1 MTENPGSYA
10 ASTDGRP
17 DGHLYTDGPI
27 GPDGGPAEGGTELK
41 KAITPKLLLLFI
53 VGDIL
58 GTGVYAL
65 TGKVAGQVGGAGW
78 LPIIIAFLVAMVSAL
93 SYVEMV
99 TKYPQ
104 AAGAA
109 LYVHKAFGIHFLTF
123 MVTFAVLSSGIT
135 SASNSAI
142 FLSENVLKVFNLDDS
157 MSEGGLKTAST
168 VIALVFITL
177 VACINMYGVSESVKL
192 NVGLTLIELSGLA
205 LVLVIG
211 FLAIGRGDA
220 DFSRVMIFETPGDK
234 TLFMAVIGATALAFF
249 SMVGFEDSVNMAEET
264 VDPAKNFP
272 KMLLGGLSITGV
284 VYVLVSITA
293 VAVVPIGE
301 LTEAKTPLLSVVEAG
316 APDFPID
323 TVFAI
328 ISIFAV
334 ANTVLIN
341 MMMASRLLYGMAKQ
355 GVLPGFLK
363 GVLRTRRTPWAGV
376 VFSTLLAFVLVIA
389 VKYWLASDVIAAL
402 GGTTALL
409 LLSVFGLVNVAVLV
423 LRKDPG
429 SPGHFR
435 TPTFLPVVGAITA
448 FALVTPLAQ
457 PTENYVI
464 AGGLLAIGLVLYVV
478 NYFYNAAVRGRRTR
492 FHHPDEIGKE

>member
-1 MTENPGSYA
+1 MTQEPRPAGGSNA
-10 ASTDGRP
+10 ASDASGTD
-17 DGHLYTDGPI
+17 T
-27 GPDGGPAEGGTELK
+27 PALK

-65 TGKVAGQVGGAGW
+65 TGKVAGEVGGAGW
-78 LPIIIAFLVAMVSAL
+78 IPIIIAFGVAMLTAL

-109 LYVHKAFGIHFLTF
+109 LYIHKAFGVHFLTF

-142 FLSENVLKVFNLDDS
+142 FLAENVLEAFNLKDS
-157 MSEGGLKTAST
+157 LGEGGAFTVST
-168 VIALVFITL
+168 IIALVFIGL
-177 VACINMYGVSESVKL
+177 VACVNMWGVAESVKL
-192 NVGLTLIELSGLA
+192 NVGLTLIELTGLA
-205 LVLVIG
+205 LVLLVG
-211 FLAIGRGDA
+211 FFAIGKGQA
-220 DFSRVMIFETPGDK
+220 DLSRVVLFETPGDK
-234 TLFMAVIGATALAFF
+234 GILMAIVGATALAFF

-264 VDPAKNFP
+264 VDPVKNFP

-284 VYVLVSITA
+284 VYVLVSVVA

-301 LTEAKTPLLSVVEAG
+301 LTSAETPLLSVVKHG
-316 APDFPID
+316 APSVPVD
-323 TVFAI
+323 TIFAF

-355 GVLPGFLK
+355 GVLPGFLG
-363 GVLRTRRTPWAGV
+363 GVLKSRRTPIAGIL
-376 VFSTLLAFVLVIA
+376 FSTLLAFALVLV
-389 VKYWLASDVIAAL
+389 VRFWLPEDVITAL

-409 LLSVFGLVNVAVLV
+409 LLAVFCLVNISVLV
-423 LRKDPG
+423 LRKDAG
-429 SPGHFR
+429 TPGHFR
-435 TPTFLPVVGAITA
+435 APTVTTILGAITA
-448 FALVTPLAQ
+448 FLLITPLAQ
-457 PTENYVI
+457 PVHNYII
-464 AGGLLAIGLVLYVV
+464 AGGLLGVGLVLSLITWI
-478 NYFYNAAVRGRRTR
+478 YNAFFLGHRTR
-492 FHHPDEIGKE
+492 FRDEDVIGIE

>member
-1 MTENPGSYA
+1 MTENHHDSSPST
-10 ASTDGRP
+10 TDGSAAP
-17 DGHLYTDGPI
+17 AADGQH
-27 GPDGGPAEGGTELK
+27 GGSELK
-41 KAITPKLLLLFI
+41 QAITPKLLLLFI

-65 TGKVAGQVGGAGW
+65 TGKVAGEVGGAGW
-78 LPIIIAFLVAMVSAL
+78 LPIIIAFAVALVTAF

-109 LYVHKAFGIHFLTF
+109 LYIHKAFGIHFLTF

-135 SASNSAI
+135 SAANSAI
-142 FLSENVLKVFNLDDS
+142 FLAENVLKAFKLDES
-157 MSEGGLKTAST
+157 MGDAST
-168 VIALVFITL
+168 PVATAIALVFIGL
-177 VACINMYGVSESVKL
+177 VACINMLGVSESVKL
-192 NVGLTLIELSGLA
+192 NVVLTLIELSGLA

-211 FLAIGRGDA
+211 FFAIARGDA
-220 DFSRVMIFETPGDK
+220 DFSRVLIFETSEDK
-234 TLFMAVIGATALAFF
+234 SLFMAVIGATALAFF

-264 VDPAKNFP
+264 VDPVKNFP

-301 LTEAKTPLLSVVEAG
+301 LTEAKTPLLSVVQHG
-316 APDFPID
+316 APGFPID
-323 TVFAI
+323 TVFAF

-355 GVLPGFLK
+355 GVLPGFLG
-363 GVLRTRRTPWAGV
+363 GVLRSRRTPLAGIL
-376 VFSTLLAFVLVIA
+376 FSTLLAVALVLTVRYALPESTI
-389 VKYWLASDVIAAL
+389 KAL

-409 LLSVFGLVNVAVLV
+409 LLAVFGLVNIAVIV

-429 SPGHFR
+429 QPGHFR
-435 TPTFLPVVGAITA
+435 TPIVMAVIGAITS
-448 FALVTPLAQ
+448 FALITPLAQ
-457 PTENYVI
+457 PMENYAI
-464 AGGLLAIGLVLYVV
+464 AGGMLGIGLLLYIVT
-478 NYFYNAAVRGRRTR
+478 FIYNGAVRARRTR
-492 FHHPDEIGKE
+492 FHHPEDIGREDV

>member
-1 MTENPGSYA
+1 MSSTPGGFA
-10 ASTDGRP
+10 AQTDGAA
-17 DGHLYTDGPI
+17 DGHLRTDGPI
-27 GPDGGPAEGGTELK
+27 GGADGSGGHGSELK
-41 KAITPKLLLLFI
+41 QAITPKLLLLFI

-65 TGKVAGQVGGAGW
+65 TGKVAGLVGGAGW
-78 LPIIIAFLVAMVSAL
+78 LPIILAFAVAMVTAF

-109 LYVHKAFGIHFLTF
+109 LYIHKAFGIHFLTF

-142 FLSENVLKVFNLDDS
+142 FLAENVLKIFNLDES
-157 MSEGGLKTAST
+157 MAEGSMKLTST
-168 VIALVFITL
+168 IIALAFISL
-177 VACINMYGVSESVKL
+177 VACVNMWGVSESVKL

-220 DFSRVMIFETPGDK
+220 DFSRVMIFETPEDK
-234 TLFMAVIGATALAFF
+234 SMFMAIIGATALAFF

-264 VDPAKNFP
+264 VDPVKNFP
-272 KMLLGGLSITGV
+272 KMLLGGLSITGI

-301 LTEAKTPLLSVVEAG
+301 LKEASTPLLSVVEHG
-316 APDFPID
+316 APNFPID

-328 ISIFAV
+328 ISVFAV

-355 GVLPGFLK
+355 GVLPGFLG
-363 GVLRTRRTPWAGV
+363 GVLRSRKTPIAGIL
-376 VFSTLLAFVLVIA
+376 FSTLLAFALVIIVRTA
-389 VKYWLASDVIAAL
+389 LPKDVISAL

-409 LLSVFGLVNVAVLV
+409 LLSVFALVNVAVLV
-423 LRKDPG
+423 LRKDKG
-429 SPGHFR
+429 QEGHFR
-435 TPTFLPVVGAITA
+435 TPTVLAVIGAITA
-448 FALVTPLAQ
+448 ALLVTPLAQ
-457 PTENYVI
+457 PKENYAI
-464 AGGLLAIGLVLYVV
+464 AAGLLGVGLALYVIT
-478 NYFYNAAVRGRRTR
+478 FLYNAAIKGRRTR
-492 FHHPDEIGKE
+492 FHDQDSIGRE

>member
-1 MTENPGSYA
+1 MTQETGAGSGAPGDPTLPA
-10 ASTDGRP
+10 P
-17 DGHLYTDGPI
+17 DADGPSS
-27 GPDGGPAEGGTELK
+27 GQGTELK
-41 KAITPKLLLLFI
+41 KAITPGLLLLFI

-65 TGKVAGQVGGAGW
+65 TGQVAGQVGGAGW
-78 LPIIIAFLVAMVSAL
+78 LPVILAFVVAMMTAL

-109 LYVHKAFGIHFLTF
+109 LYVHKAFGIHFVTF

-142 FLSENVLKVFNLDDS
+142 FLSENVLAVFHLEDTLGKDGAHNVA
-157 MSEGGLKTAST
+157 TI
-168 VIALVFITL
+168 IALVFIGL
-177 VACINMYGVSESVKL
+177 IACINSYGVSESVKL
-192 NVGLTLIELSGLA
+192 NVVLTLIELSGLA
-205 LVLVIG
+205 MVLIIG

-220 DFSRVMIFETPGDK
+220 DFSRVVLFESPSDK
-234 TLFMAVIGATALAFF
+234 SMFMAVIGATALAFF

-264 VDPAKNFP
+264 VNPSKNFP

-284 VYVLVSITA
+284 VYVLVSLTA

-301 LTEAKTPLLSVVEAG
+301 LTTATTPLLSVVSHG
-316 APDFPID
+316 APNLPMDTIFP
-323 TVFAI
+323 I

-355 GVLPGFLK
+355 GVLPPFLGVVLK
-363 GVLRTRRTPWAGV
+363 GRRTPIGGV
-376 VFSTLLAFVLVIA
+376 IFSTLLAVALVIVVSYA
-389 VKYWLASDVIAAL
+389 LPDTIIKNL

-409 LLSVFGLVNVAVLV
+409 LLIVFCLVNVSVIV

-429 SPGHFR
+429 EKGHFR
-435 TPTFLPVVGAITA
+435 TPTILALLGAITSLI
-448 FALVTPLAQ
+448 LVTPVAQ
-457 PTENYVI
+457 PKENYWI
-464 AGGLLAIGLVLYVV
+464 AGGLLGVGLVLYVIT
-478 NYFYNAAVRGRRTR
+478 YLYNSAIKGKRTR
-492 FHHPDEIGKE
+492 FHDQDEIGRE

>member
-1 MTENPGSYA
+1 MTGDHGSHA
-10 ASTDGRP
+10 ASTDG
-17 DGHLYTDGPI
+17 HLRTDGPV
-27 GPDGGPAEGGTELK
+27 GPADGASGHGGTELK
-41 KAITPKLLLLFI
+41 QAITPKLLLLFI

-65 TGKVAGQVGGAGW
+65 TGKVAGEVGGAGW
-78 LPIIIAFLVAMVSAL
+78 LPIIIAFAVAMVTAL

-109 LYVHKAFGIHFLTF
+109 LYIHKAFGLHFLTF

-142 FLSENVLKVFNLDDS
+142 FLAENMLKIFNLDET
-157 MSEGGLKTAST
+157 MSGDGVKWTST
-168 VIALVFITL
+168 IIALVFISL
-177 VACINMYGVSESVKL
+177 VACVNMWGVSESVKL

-220 DFSRVMIFETPGDK
+220 DFSRVMLFETQGDK
-234 TLFMAVIGATALAFF
+234 SLFMAVIGATALAFF

-264 VDPAKNFP
+264 VDPVKNFP
-272 KMLLGGLSITGV
+272 RMLIGGLSITGV

-301 LTEAKTPLLSVVEAG
+301 LTSASTPLLTVVQHG
-316 APDFPID
+316 APGFPID
-323 TVFAI
+323 TVFAV
-328 ISIFAV
+328 ISVFAV

-355 GVLPGFLK
+355 GVLPGFLG
-363 GVLRTRRTPWAGV
+363 GVLRSRRTPIAGII
-376 VFSTLLAFVLVIA
+376 FSSLLAFALVIIVRTA
-389 VKYWLASDVIAAL
+389 LPDDVIKAL

-409 LLSVFGLVNVAVLV
+409 LLAVFGLVNVAVLV

-429 SPGHFR
+429 TPGHFR
-435 TPTFLPVVGAITA
+435 TPKALAVIGAITA
-448 FALVTPLAQ
+448 FALITPLAQ
-457 PTENYVI
+457 PAENYAI
-464 AGGLLAIGLVLYVV
+464 AGGLLAVGLVLYVV
-478 NYFYNAAVRGRRTR
+478 TFIYNAAIRGRRTR
-492 FHHPDEIGKE
+492 FHDQDSIGRE